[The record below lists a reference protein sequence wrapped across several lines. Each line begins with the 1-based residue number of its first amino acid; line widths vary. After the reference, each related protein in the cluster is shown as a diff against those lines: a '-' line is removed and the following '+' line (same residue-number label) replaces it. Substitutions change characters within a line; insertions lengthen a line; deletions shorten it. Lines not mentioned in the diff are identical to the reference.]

1 MKSNN
6 RWFIVLTVII
16 IGLIGCN
23 IYLVVQNKNIHTN
36 KEDNDVSKKPIS
48 NNDDKEEEKKEKYY
62 DCSFTRTYRVVDL
75 LDGYVAEVPEES
87 YVVLDAFLDHGA
99 FTHRISSELKKKLE
113 VNKYYEFTYTLKGIG
128 IVNDIE
134 DVRNRVSAFN
144 SMKSDNSLKVLL
156 EIKETDRVGLGQLQE
171 KVCEGK

>member
-16 IGLIGCN
+16 IGLVGCN
-23 IYLVVQNKNIHTN
+23 VYLVIQNKNVHTN
-36 KEDNDVSKKPIS
+36 KEDNDVSEKPIS
-48 NNDDKEEEKKEKYY
+48 NNDDKEENIEKYY

-75 LDGYVAEVPEES
+75 LDGYASEVPEES
-87 YVVLDAFLDHGA
+87 YVVLDAFQDHGA

-134 DVRNRVSAFN
+134 DVRNNISASN
-144 SMKSDNSLKVLL
+144 SIKSDNSLKVLL
-156 EIKETDRVGLGQLQE
+156 EIKETNKEGIGQLQE

>member
-23 IYLVVQNKNIHTN
+23 VYLVVQNKNIHTN
-36 KEDNDVSKKPIS
+36 KEDNCVSEKPIS
-48 NNDDKEEEKKEKYY
+48 NSSDNEEEKKEKYY

-75 LDGYVAEVPEES
+75 LDSYVAEVPEES
-87 YVVLDAFLDHGA
+87 YVVLDAFQDHGA

-113 VNKYYEFTYTLKGIG
+113 INKYYEFTYTLKGIG

-134 DVRNRVSAFN
+134 DVRNHISASN
-144 SMKSDNSLKVLL
+144 SIKSDNSLKVLL
-156 EIKETDRVGLGQLQE
+156 EIKETDKEGLGQLQE